1 MCENQVE
8 KTMLVVMPILLTK
21 MHINTL
27 THTHTHTMRGNHRFL
42 GFIFYGS
49 ELITFKK

>member
-8 KTMLVVMPILLTK
+8 KMMLVVMPISLTK
-21 MHINTL
+21 MHIN
-27 THTHTHTMRGNHRFL
+27 THTHTHTMRGRGNHRFL
-42 GFIFYGS
+42 GFMFYGS